1 MATTLNALVM
11 RVSAET
17 DQLEQSMRDVR
28 RDVNRVNQ
36 TFREMKSETDKV
48 EEQIAALVRRFK
60 AGKISAEQYQKGM
73 AHLADK
79 HRQARISAGGFG
91 GQMAKLGS
99 LMTPQTAALAG
110 LALAVG
116 AATAAYRT
124 LSSAVRNALATMQ
137 ELDPVI
143 KSSRSINALVGD
155 VQSLSFALGEVAG
168 MTEERTTKAL
178 QNLAR
183 IVGQAKLEGGT
194 AAKAFQTLGLSVEQM
209 AAMSPTD
216 QFHAVASALQG
227 IESASERARISQQ
240 LFGREGRD
248 IVNGLMAEQQSLE
261 AAEQAARDF
270 GLTLSQ
276 PQATAIEAANDAT
289 GRLSSQFE
297 GIQRQFAAGLA
308 PAIKVFSDELS
319 AILPKG
325 GTLTGMMDALG
336 ASVAYA
342 VGMAV
347 DFGNALLGAA
357 KILTGSFSE
366 GKALIEGALS
376 LETAERFGKK
386 YLEAKEAARQA
397 ANEDK
402 DRAAAQEAIARQAKQ
417 VQDSY
422 DQQVLSLENE
432 IALMGK
438 SEEAARRIQLQ
449 QKQYTDEQI
458 KFIMA
463 KEQELKLL
471 KETEAENEK
480 RAKAMEDLRARG
492 LKMMEDNSPIK
503 MVEKQLADLNV
514 LLKVGAINEATFFKE
529 RNKILAEQV
538 KDIAG
543 AGPAESV
550 QAGSAKAAEM
560 LQQRMADEQN
570 EQVAKLEEVRLQNE
584 LQTNVQRE
592 TNRLLKELRPVGTLR

>member
-28 RDVNRVNQ
+28 RDVKRVNQ